1 MQYMDEKDI
10 QTSGNRGLPSTEETV
25 KELVKFSYE
34 KGEKFGQFLSDI
46 IDEIFK

>member
-1 MQYMDEKDI
+1 MDKKDI
-10 QTSGNRGLPSTEETV
+10 QNSGKGGLPSTEEAA
-25 KELVKFSYE
+25 KELIKFSYE